1 MAGTVHDPKEIT
13 DFTGLSQ
20 IVVAAVLQHLSFNGM
35 IQIGLE
41 KRIPSITITDPDNPL
56 IRDIVT
62 SFHDVEDVIYSGF
75 DDKEKIR
82 MRKMLIRINDNLKAR
97 L

>member
-1 MAGTVHDPKEIT
+1 
-13 DFTGLSQ
+13 
-20 IVVAAVLQHLSFNGM
+20 M

-62 SFHDVEDVIYSGF
+62 SFHDVEDVMYSGF